1 MMDEEQQL
9 KNLLHRTNREITKL
23 KYEGE
28 LYNDLKIK
36 EMIETLQHHIFLI
49 HTFFDKP
56 EFSVSD
62 VETKLA
68 EKLKGS

>member
-1 MMDEEQQL
+1 MDEEQQL
-9 KNLLHRTNREITKL
+9 KNLLHRTNKEITKL
-23 KYEGE
+23 KYEGDFF
-28 LYNDLKIK
+28 NDSKIK

-56 EFSVSD
+56 EFTVSD
-62 VETKLA
+62 VETKMA